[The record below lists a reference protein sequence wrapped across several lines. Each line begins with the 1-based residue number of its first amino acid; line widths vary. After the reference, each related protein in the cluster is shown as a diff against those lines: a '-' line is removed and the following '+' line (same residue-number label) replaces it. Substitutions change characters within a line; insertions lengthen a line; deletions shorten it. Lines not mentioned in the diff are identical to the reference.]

1 MEQDHTKA
9 PRLFLDTDLSQNGD
23 IELNKDQSHYLLNV
37 MRKEDGDVIRVFNGS
52 YGEFSGL
59 IQKQSKKSCVIT
71 SLNLI
76 KDQPAPSQ
84 EIHLHFAPIKKDRM
98 AFMIEKAVELGV
110 TDLHPI
116 ITEHTQNGKI
126 NTDKIKKYIIE
137 ASEQCERMNVS
148 TLHPAQRFMDSP
160 PADNSYVALERE
172 NAKLFTPQPSKNP
185 IHIFIGPEGG
195 WSNDERRHIN
205 AAPQF
210 TPVSLGD
217 NILRAETAAI
227 FMLSRIDKSA

>member
-9 PRLFLDTDLSQNGD
+9 PRLFLNTDLSQNGN
-23 IELNKDQSHYLLNV
+23 IELDKDQSHYLLNV
-37 MRKEDGDVIRVFNGS
+37 MRKDDGDTIRIFNGRD
-52 YGEFSGL
+52 GEFLGI

-71 SLNLI
+71 SLSLI
-76 KDQPAPSQ
+76 KDQPSLSR
-84 EIHLHFAPIKKDRM
+84 EVHLHFAPIKKDRM

-110 TDLHPI
+110 TDLHPTL
-116 ITEHTQNGKI
+116 TEHTQHGKI
-126 NTDKIKKYIIE
+126 NIDKIEKYIIE
-137 ASEQCERMNVS
+137 ASEQCERMDIP
-148 TLHPAQRFMDSP
+148 TLHPAQKFMDSP
-160 PADNSYVALERE
+160 PTDNSLIALERDDT
-172 NAKLFTPQPSKNP
+172 KLFTPQPSSDP

-227 FMLSRIDKSA
+227 FMLSRIDKST